1 MQFAALVESIYP
13 YNVNAVHN
21 RLQDMFD
28 KMDDLTDKQQS
39 VFIVLFYFVSRAHPE
54 VYLDIFVWF
63 DALQPSQQLWSFGN
77 GQFT

>member
-54 VYLDIFVWF
+54 VHLEINTSSKVKHH
-63 DALQPSQQLWSFGN
+63 
-77 GQFT
+77 

>member
-54 VYLDIFVWF
+54 VYLEIYTPPKV
-63 DALQPSQQLWSFGN
+63 
-77 GQFT
+77 THH

>member
-13 YNVNAVHN
+13 YNINAVHN

-54 VYLDIFVWF
+54 VDFEVYT
-63 DALQPSQQLWSFGN
+63 PSKVKLH
-77 GQFT
+77 